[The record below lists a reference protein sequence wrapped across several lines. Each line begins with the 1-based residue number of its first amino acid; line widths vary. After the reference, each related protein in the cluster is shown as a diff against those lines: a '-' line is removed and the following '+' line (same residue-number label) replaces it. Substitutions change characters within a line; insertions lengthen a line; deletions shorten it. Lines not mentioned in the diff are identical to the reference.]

1 MENTRKGPG
10 RPSLH
15 QPPSTCSGVPIT
27 RQELELRRRTHN
39 DKRKRKCMV
48 SSPSGVE
55 IQPDALPNA
64 TQPEIDINRE
74 VQRENEKPEVS
85 HEISDLVWKAEVKN
99 EMSDSGL
106 WTINDSEQV
115 ENNSHNLID
124 FRRCS
129 TPTDP
134 TSNDAY
140 VALNFFSDSR
150 SPGDQNKAIH
160 KRPSEQFYPITT
172 SNNTTNGSSIKR
184 GSHEKLTFSI
194 DSILAR

>member
-1 MENTRKGPG
+1 
-10 RPSLH
+10 
-15 QPPSTCSGVPIT
+15 
-27 RQELELRRRTHN
+27 
-39 DKRKRKCMV
+39 MV
-48 SSPSGVE
+48 SSLSGVE

-74 VQRENEKPEVS
+74 TQRENGKPEVS
-85 HEISDLVWKAEVKN
+85 HELSMVWKAEVKN
-99 EMSDSGL
+99 EMCDSGL

-134 TSNDAY
+134 TSTDAY

-150 SPGDQNKAIH
+150 SPGDHNKALR

-172 SNNTTNGSSIKR
+172 SNNKTNGPSIKR
-184 GSHEKLTFSI
+184 GSHENLTFSI